1 MVVNT
6 RLGSGEE
13 RHRSVTST
21 VINQILVPNTK
32 SVGGVTGGS
41 SGGGGGGGGGIGSS
55 PQCYGSGAETAS
67 ACTHLKFQREVRVS
81 ASLVSCFSLSCSTP
95 PST

>member
-6 RLGSGEE
+6 CLGSGEE
-13 RHRSVTST
+13 SPGETARANFGRV
-21 VINQILVPNTK
+21 VNQVLVPNTK

-67 ACTHLKFQREVRVS
+67 ACKHLKFEYVYQCEND
-81 ASLVSCFSLSCSTP
+81 C
-95 PST
+95 